1 MTVKMRYDS
10 HCDVKQESTGK
21 LVKAEVMS
29 FTEGRSLSVVLN
41 KSVKLTMTWNGKVY
55 EGRMAGMDFISNGPK
70 GQAYTEGR

>member
-10 HCDVKQESTGK
+10 HCDVKQEGSGK
-21 LVKAEVMS
+21 VVKAEVMS

-41 KSVKLTMTWNGKVY
+41 KSVKLVMTWNGRVY